1 MENNCVNNTKIQ
13 GLMVMR
19 NLYHES
25 IQKLFLQQDK
35 IDKMI
40 IESKNKQFNMYSTN
54 SFLENKIFHDI
65 HFEKFIYT
73 QLKTE
78 TDRYYEKM
86 EDLKKKVGDSQ
97 WIV

>member
-1 MENNCVNNTKIQ
+1 MENNLVNNRKIQ

-40 IESKNKQFNMYSTN
+40 IESKNKRFNMYSTN

-65 HFEKFIYT
+65 NYEKYVYEE
-73 QLKTE
+73 LKTE
-78 TDRYYEKM
+78 SDTFYKKM
-86 EDLKKKVGDSQ
+86 EDCKRSVGDSQ